1 MREFIYF
8 ALLDLKREVSELKQL
23 VQGRPAEVT
32 PRPIYEVDDRLTTAE
47 IVSSDGPGQDGES
60 MVLEA
65 DRTLKELEREAIE
78 RALNQVGGNRRR
90 AAEFLGIGVRT
101 LYRKLD
107 EYGLK

>member
-1 MREFIYF
+1 MNYKTI
-8 ALLDLKREVSELKQL
+8 Q
-23 VQGRPAEVT
+23 VT
-32 PRPIYEVDDRLTTAE
+32 PKEYELLMKLYGYLMRWGTKSIEEVGEEFNVDE
-47 IVSSDGPGQDGES
+47 
-60 MVLEA
+60 
-65 DRTLKELEREAIE
+65 TLKELEREAIE

>member
-1 MREFIYF
+1 M
-8 ALLDLKREVSELKQL
+8 KQL
-23 VQGRPAEVT
+23 VQGRPAETT
-32 PRPIYEVDDRLTTAE
+32 PRPIYEVGDRLTSAE
-47 IVSSDGPGQDGES
+47 IVGSDMGRTEGE
-60 MVLEA
+60 VPEA
-65 DRTLKELEREAIE
+65 DGTLKDLEREAIE

>member
-1 MREFIYF
+1 M
-8 ALLDLKREVSELKQL
+8 KQL
-23 VQGRPAEVT
+23 VQGRPAEVI